1 MPGVRAGA
9 AGSPRDLVVGVSEV
23 FSAFAELAGSCGF
36 PGVVVD
42 VSGCA
47 VAGLVVSGA
56 LAWVGELSDVTGA
69 GGTGEIVSLGVSGA
83 LARSDE
89 LRDVAW
95 VAGTGDTVGLGV
107 SDTIGGS
114 DMPDGV
120 VEAASCAVPLLV
132 GRVGK
137 TGGRVT
143 VLGRIG
149 LLSNFF
155 GENVCLVSGCMVRV
169 GESDFVL
176 SSAGVCIGA
185 CTSCV
190 LGVDVGLVG
199 NSAPLFWEEPQT
211 LQKWASTGISALH
224 F

>member
-1 MPGVRAGA
+1 MF
-9 AGSPRDLVVGVSEV
+9 
-23 FSAFAELAGSCGF
+23 FSAFAELAGSCEF
-36 PGVVVD
+36 AGVVVD
-42 VSGCA
+42 VSDCA

-56 LAWVGELSDVTGA
+56 LAWVDELSGVAGA
-69 GGTGEIVSLGVSGA
+69 GGTDETVSLGVSGA
-83 LARSDE
+83 LVRSDE
-89 LRDVAW
+89 LSDVAG
-95 VAGTGDTVGLGV
+95 AGGTGDTVGLGV
-107 SDTIGGS
+107 SDALARS
-114 DMPDGV
+114 DIPGGV
-120 VEAASCAVPLLV
+120 VEAAICVVPLLV

-149 LLSNFF
+149 MLSNFF

-176 SSAGVCIGA
+176 SPAGVCTGVFI
-185 CTSCV
+185 SCV

-199 NSAPLFWEEPQT
+199 NGPPLFWEEPQT